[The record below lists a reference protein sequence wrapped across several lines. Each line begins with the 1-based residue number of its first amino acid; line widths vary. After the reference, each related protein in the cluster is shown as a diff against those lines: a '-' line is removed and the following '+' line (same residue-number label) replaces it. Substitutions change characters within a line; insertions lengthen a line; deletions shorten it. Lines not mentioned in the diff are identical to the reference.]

1 VAAKTHKKKEIEGS
15 QKEEESDDTEESV
28 KEQNEVKEI
37 YKLIDSEE
45 VRLGEILINDFP

>member
-1 VAAKTHKKKEIEGS
+1 MAAKTHKKKEIEGS